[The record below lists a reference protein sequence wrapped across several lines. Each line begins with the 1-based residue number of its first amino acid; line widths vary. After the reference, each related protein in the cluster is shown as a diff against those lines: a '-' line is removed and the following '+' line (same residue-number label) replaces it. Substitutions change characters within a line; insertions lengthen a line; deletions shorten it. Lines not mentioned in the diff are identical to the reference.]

1 VSASLAPLDVRDVAR
16 HARHVWWIGYLM
28 VVGGG
33 LLVAAV
39 ARRRVTEPYL
49 AMTLGLLVLLLI
61 GWLISPRAT
70 LYATLLLTAVADQVT
85 VWWFPFVKNL
95 SARESITF
103 VADAA
108 TISPID
114 LALVSGV
121 AVSVLRQYADTGR
134 LLARTKLAAPLLVF
148 SGFVMF
154 GFLRG
159 QLANGDLRAAVF
171 EGRSLF
177 YILLLFVIVTNEC
190 TERAHFRRALWAIIT
205 GVVIQSLL
213 SIQFVQRL
221 DPADRDA
228 MASLNEHGSTLGHN
242 LVIVTLL
249 TLVLFRIRRP
259 VTIALLAIGAVPV
272 VYVLFLAQRRSGI
285 AALVVA
291 GALIAVVL
299 FWRRRRVFWVVTP
312 LLALA
317 IAGYTAAFWGSTSD
331 VAFPAQ
337 AIKSIVAPGSTGE
350 ADTTSDLYRR
360 IEAYDL
366 NFTIRTDPLL
376 GLGFG
381 RAFYRP
387 IPLPDISVFEFHAYQ
402 PHNSVLWFWIKT
414 GFFGFVTMFYVFG
427 RTIMSGAERVR
438 SMDIDVDFVVTLAMT
453 LFVVMFGVYTWA
465 DISWDARNCAFL
477 GLAIAVCA
485 RGLGD
490 RAERS
495 DQPAPSEPEYSATR
509 SG

>member
-1 VSASLAPLDVRDVAR
+1 MTASLAPLDIRDAAR
-16 HARHVWWIGYLM
+16 HARHIWWLGYLM

-33 LLVAAV
+33 LLIAAL
-39 ARRRVTEPYL
+39 ARRQVNEPYL

-61 GWLISPRAT
+61 GWLLRPRAT
-70 LYATLLLTAVADQVT
+70 LYTTLVLTAVADQVT

-121 AVSVLRQYADTGR
+121 VISVLRRYADTGR
-134 LLARTKLAAPLLVF
+134 LLAPTKLAVPLLVF
-148 SGFVMF
+148 SGFVLF

-159 QLANGDLRAAVF
+159 QLAYGDLRVAVF

-177 YILLLFVIVTNEC
+177 YIMLTFVIVTNEC
-190 TERAHFRRALWAIIT
+190 TERAHLRRALWAIIA

-213 SIQFVQRL
+213 TIQFAQQL
-221 DPADRDA
+221 DPAQRDA
-228 MASLNEHGSTLGHN
+228 MESLNEHGSTLGHN

-249 TLVLFRIRRP
+249 ILVLFQVRRP
-259 VTIALLAIGAVPV
+259 VTMALLAFAAVPV
-272 VYVLFLAQRRSGI
+272 LYVLLLAQRRSGI
-285 AALVVA
+285 AALVVS
-291 GALIAVVL
+291 GVLLAVAL

-331 VAFPAQ
+331 LAFPAQ
-337 AIKSIVAPGSTGE
+337 AIRSIVAPGSTGE
-350 ADTTSDLYRR
+350 ADTNSDLYRQL
-360 IEAYDL
+360 EAYDL

-414 GFFGFVTMFYVFG
+414 GFFGFVTMFYVIG
-427 RTIMSGAERVR
+427 KTIMSGAERVR
-438 SMDIDVDFVVTLAMT
+438 SMDIDIDFVVTLSMT

-477 GLAIAVCA
+477 GFAIAVCA

-490 RAERS
+490 RAEWS
-495 DQPAPSEPEYSATR
+495 SQPATMKPESSATR
-509 SG
+509 YG